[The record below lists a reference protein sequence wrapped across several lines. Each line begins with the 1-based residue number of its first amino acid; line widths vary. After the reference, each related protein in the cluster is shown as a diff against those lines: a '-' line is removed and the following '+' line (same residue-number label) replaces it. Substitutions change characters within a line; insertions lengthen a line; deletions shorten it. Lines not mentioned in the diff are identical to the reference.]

1 MNVVDSSGWLEYFG
15 NGRNADFFAPI
26 VQDLSNL
33 VVPTVSLYEVFKR
46 ILLERTESEALQAVA
61 IMHQGKVVDL
71 TETIALTAAKL
82 SLQHK
87 LPMADA
93 LILATAKSF
102 NATLWTQDNDFEGL
116 TNVKYIAK

>member
-71 TETIALTAAKL
+71 NETIALTAAKL

-116 TNVKYIAK
+116 PNVKYIEK

>member
-116 TNVKYIAK
+116 PNVKYIAK